1 MIKKLLI
8 LVILTSAALVA
19 RGEEPLTD
27 DAKQKKYPA
36 KVNRNQRPKSL
47 AANWPRW
54 AVHSNLLGFVQ
65 FGPVVSGEYCITR
78 DLTFSAHV
86 RFTPVGALT
95 PILHQAKTDNG
106 GRPDRFSGIAFGGGP
121 LWFFQIW
128 NDKAY
133 VGLTG
138 EYEMSNVLYLE
149 DFVNEWERE
158 NRKVIAMF
166 NTGYRFMFGQKLI
179 PASSRK
185 ADQFIRDGL
194 FLNAGIYA
202 GAEWNRYIWD
212 YTDPAVGSDDLTP
225 REGTEIK
232 PFGML
237 ELSVGLEF

>member
-1 MIKKLLI
+1 MKRFLI
-8 LVILTSAALVA
+8 LLVLISAVSIA
-19 RGEEPLTD
+19 RGEDPCIGDEL
-27 DAKQKKYPA
+27 QKKYPE
-36 KVNRNQRPKSL
+36 KVNRNQRPKSS
-47 AANWPRW
+47 ATNWPRW
-54 AVHSNLLGFVQ
+54 TVHSNLLGFVQ
-65 FGPVVSGEYCITR
+65 FGPVLSGEFNITR
-78 DLTFSAHV
+78 NLTLSAHA
-86 RFTPVGALT
+86 RFSSLGALT
-95 PILHQAKTDNG
+95 PILYQAEPDDG

-121 LWFFQIW
+121 LWFFEIK

-138 EYEMSNVLYLE
+138 EYELSNVLYLE
-149 DFVNEWERE
+149 DYVNEWERD
-158 NRKVIAMF
+158 NRKVIAML

-202 GAEWNRYIWD
+202 GAEWNRYQWD
-212 YTDPAVGSDDLTP
+212 YTEAGVGSGDLTP
-225 REGTEIK
+225 RSGTEVK

>member
-1 MIKKLLI
+1 MKKFLILLI
-8 LVILTSAALVA
+8 LISLAAVA
-19 RGEEPLTD
+19 RGEDPPPGD
-27 DAKQKKYPA
+27 SQQKKYPE

-65 FGPVVSGEYCITR
+65 FGPVLSGEYNITR
-78 DLTFSAHV
+78 KITLAAHARFSS
-86 RFTPVGALT
+86 VGALT
-95 PILHQAKTDNG
+95 PILHQAETDGG
-106 GRPDRFSGIAFGGGP
+106 GRPDRFTGIAFGGGP
-121 LWFFQIW
+121 LWFFDIRK
-128 NDKAY
+128 DKAY

-149 DFVNEWERE
+149 DFVNEWERD
-158 NRKVIAMF
+158 NRKVIAMI

-185 ADQFIRDGL
+185 TDQFIRDGL

-202 GAEWNRYIWD
+202 GAEWNSFRWD
-212 YTDPAVGSDDLTP
+212 YTEPGVGTDDLSP